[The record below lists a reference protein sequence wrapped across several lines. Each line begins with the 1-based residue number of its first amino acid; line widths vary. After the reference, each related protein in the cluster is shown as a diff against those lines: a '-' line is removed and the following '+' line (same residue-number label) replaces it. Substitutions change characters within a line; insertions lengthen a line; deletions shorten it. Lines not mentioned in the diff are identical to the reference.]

1 MPPDDDLVPVRA
13 LLDLNAFLMKRVP
26 SADAGAD
33 YDPKACIESGMSLAK
48 KLLAI
53 YATAVK
59 ALTKGGKDY
68 ASAVQTTLTSAR
80 LRHQNQQGAA
90 ADPPKAKTRLSSMA
104 STSDPA
110 VIKIHRNLEKRA
122 PVSIVKTFEDLDPA
136 SARGSRPFI
145 IRKGKCLDSL

>member
-1 MPPDDDLVPVRA
+1 
-13 LLDLNAFLMKRVP
+13 
-26 SADAGAD
+26 
-33 YDPKACIESGMSLAK
+33 MSLAK

-68 ASAVQTTLTSAR
+68 ASAVQTTLTSER
-80 LRHQNQQGAA
+80 LRHQSQQGA

-110 VIKIHRNLEKRA
+110 VIKIHRNL
-122 PVSIVKTFEDLDPA
+122 
-136 SARGSRPFI
+136 
-145 IRKGKCLDSL
+145 